1 MDQREFLRQMEEL
14 VDFGRTK
21 ENLLTKQEIAD
32 YCSDWNLTEE
42 QMPFVYAYL
51 KEHRIEVEGYRA
63 PVEKTEEE
71 AVEKSEKDSK
81 YLRLYKEELC
91 QLKRYE
97 EEELVRLLEQLRRGE
112 EEVISSV
119 IEAHLH
125 RVMQLADK
133 YRGRGVPVEDL
144 IQEGN
149 LGLMIAVEKFNPDL
163 GYRFSTYASWWIK
176 QAMFK
181 AISEQ
186 SHCMKIPVYIQ
197 ETLSKFSKV
206 KAEMERAYNCQVTNK
221 DVAQKMNLEPEKVDT
236 YLSAYTTTVSIEGSF
251 DAKNGSELNVADVL
265 EDETTSVE
273 ASIQYEELKKEIA
286 NVVSTLKER
295 EQSVIK
301 MRFGLENFAR
311 TTLEDI
317 GKMFGVTK
325 ECIRQ
330 TEMRALNKLRGCSSL
345 NCYAD

>member
-1 MDQREFLRQMEEL
+1 MKDQVIRMKSTTNPARSGFIS
-14 VDFGRTK
+14 F
-21 ENLLTKQEIAD
+21 N
-32 YCSDWNLTEE
+32 TEE
-42 QMPFVYAYL
+42 MGAYL
-51 KEHRIEVEGYRA
+51 KKVNSYKSLDSAE
-63 PVEKTEEE
+63 EKEIARKAKNGDKE
-71 AVEKSEKDSK
+71 AKKILVQSNLKLVLTIARKAIHVSK
-81 YLRLYKEELC
+81 LPM
-91 QLKRYE
+91 
-97 EEELVRLLEQLRRGE
+97 V
-112 EEVISSV
+112 
-119 IEAHLH
+119 
-125 RVMQLADK
+125 
-133 YRGRGVPVEDL
+133 DL

-295 EQSVIK
+295 EQSIIK